1 VILAAVA
8 VETELGFEA
17 RLRAVRERPA
27 VLRLHEKRVGEHE
40 PATNSA
46 PEPWE
51 VHSELVLV
59 CPDVRERAR
68 ELLPERDPDAFLAR
82 PRVPDFV
89 PAATA
94 EEAESAASL
103 SAAVLVYALWRFA
116 ETARTALFVF
126 VGAVALA
133 LLAEAL
139 H

>member
-1 VILAAVA
+1 LAAIA

-17 RLRAVRERPA
+17 RLRAVPRRPA
-27 VLRLHEKRVGEHE
+27 DRGFEEKRLDDHE
-40 PATNSA
+40 LATNGG

-51 VHSELVLV
+51 LHSELVLV
-59 CPDVRERAR
+59 CPEVRERAR

-82 PRVPDFV
+82 PRALVFLPV
-89 PAATA
+89 AAA
-94 EEAESAASL
+94 DQAQPAASL
-103 SAAVLVYALWRFA
+103 CAAVLGYTLWRFA

-126 VGAVALA
+126 VGAIALA

>member
-1 VILAAVA
+1 LAAIA

-27 VLRLHEKRVGEHE
+27 VLGPEEKRVDEHK
-40 PATNSA
+40 PATNRD

-51 VHSELVLV
+51 LHSELVLV
-59 CPDVRERAR
+59 CPEVRERAR

-82 PRVPDFV
+82 PREPVFRPVATPDQAQ
-89 PAATA
+89 P
-94 EEAESAASL
+94 SASL
-103 SAAVLVYALWRFA
+103 PAAVLVYTLWRFA